1 MPLGVYAKP
10 ARAGKTGHRLSL
22 AALLAQRPAQLP
34 INARERVRVVLVIG
48 VPASPMAQLWWVV
61 GGNTVSAL
69 VGLVCVA
76 PLPLP
81 PWALGAAA
89 VGQAIAAMLTARCL
103 HPPGGAVAL
112 LMVLGGAH
120 DWHYP
125 AAPVGMNSL
134 LLVLAGIGV
143 NYLTGRR

>member
-69 VGLVCVA
+69 VGLACVA
-76 PLPLP
+76 PLPVP
-81 PWALGAAA
+81 PMPRDWTAWVNVCASSSHPARSSPSATSWWA
-89 VGQAIAAMLTARCL
+89 
-103 HPPGGAVAL
+103 
-112 LMVLGGAH
+112 
-120 DWHYP
+120 
-125 AAPVGMNSL
+125 
-134 LLVLAGIGV
+134 
-143 NYLTGRR
+143 